1 MLNLSAIIKKSFFCL
16 ANNARKNEN
25 RIVGKVF
32 GILIMTVSR
41 IIKDRRFSYYMRNL
55 LTLVYPSDPLKFS
68 NLPMI
73 DVVIPCSIQDMNLLH
88 LTIKGVR
95 YSVRNPIGK
104 IYIISPEKFCY
115 GLKNQFPDCQVL
127 SDSEILPY
135 QLVSLIEELVP
146 EKRRGWVKQQCIKFL
161 MVNRSEQIASLV
173 VDADTVLIKPR
184 VWISSQLIQTL
195 SISTDFHAPY
205 KNHQKKFLTNR
216 NLFFGF
222 VTNYQLMQK
231 SLVKQ
236 IFGVDLKLLSNWI
249 KMADFKEHSPLS
261 EYDTYG
267 EFLVR
272 QKPKSFVFAKW
283 NNIESR
289 INPYTDGDFE
299 EILKQYN
306 KYCSISSHW
315 HL

>member
-1 MLNLSAIIKKSFFCL
+1 MLHAISKKSFATL

-32 GILIMTVSR
+32 GILIFSVSR
-41 IIKDRRFSYYMRNL
+41 ISKGKFFSHYMRTL

-68 NLPMI
+68 TLPKI
-73 DVVIPCSIQDMNLLH
+73 DIVIPCSLQDMNLLH

-95 YSVRNPIGK
+95 YSAINPIGEV
-104 IYIISPEKFCY
+104 YIVSPNKVCTS
-115 GLKNQFPDCQVL
+115 LKNNFPDCQVIPE
-127 SDSEILPY
+127 SEILPY
-135 QLVSLIEELVP
+135 QLVDLIRELVP
-146 EKRRGWVKQQCIKFL
+146 EKRQGWVTQQCIKFL
-161 MVNRSEQIASLV
+161 MVHRSNEIATLV

-184 VWISSQLIQTL
+184 VWINSKLIQTL

-205 KNHQKKFLTNR
+205 KNHQKKFFSRKNY
-216 NLFFGF
+216 FFGF

-231 SLVKQ
+231 SLVRQ
-236 IFGVDLKLLSNWI
+236 IFGSDLKLLENWI
-249 KMADFKEHSPLS
+249 RMADFKEHSPLS

-283 NNIESR
+283 NNAERR
-289 INPYTDGDFE
+289 INPQIDGDFE
-299 EILKQYN
+299 DILKKYDM
-306 KYCSISSHW
+306 YCSISSHW